1 MAFSHPV
8 IHSLRLE
15 VKAINSPLLHSS
27 WHPEG
32 MVDSLPSSADARLFF
47 PATLRNRDAIAA
59 VLLEWLPSE
68 GLVLEVASGSGEHA
82 VFFQQQFPGLLWQSS
97 DPDPAHLASIQAWML
112 YQGLADHMPEP
123 MALDVLDEPWSIRRD
138 TPVSAII
145 AINLIH
151 IAPWRCCVALV
162 TEAARLLPPDAPLV
176 LYGPFRRGG
185 VHCSDSNVAFD
196 QSLRSRHPEWGVRD
210 IEAVEALA
218 SDLGFTS
225 MQIREMPA
233 NNLAVAFHR

>member
-1 MAFSHPV
+1 
-8 IHSLRLE
+8 
-15 VKAINSPLLHSS
+15 
-27 WHPEG
+27 
-32 MVDSLPSSADARLFF
+32 MVDSGSLSTDARLFF
-47 PATLRNRDAIAA
+47 PATVRNREAIAA

-82 VFFQQQFPGLLWQSS
+82 VFFQQQFPGVLWQSS
-97 DPDPAHLASIQAWML
+97 DPDPVHLASIQAWRVH
-112 YQGLADHMPEP
+112 QGLADHMPDP
-123 MALDVLDEPWSIRRD
+123 FALDVLDQPWSIQSE
-138 TPVSAII
+138 TPVSAIV

-151 IAPWRCCVALV
+151 IAPWPCCVALV

-196 QSLRSRHPEWGVRD
+196 QSLRSRNPEWGVRD

-218 SDLGFTS
+218 RDLGFTS
-225 MQIREMPA
+225 MQIRDMPA

>member
-1 MAFSHPV
+1 
-8 IHSLRLE
+8 
-15 VKAINSPLLHSS
+15 
-27 WHPEG
+27 
-32 MVDSLPSSADARLFF
+32 MVDSRSLSADARLFF
-47 PATLRNRDAIAA
+47 PATVRNREAIAA

-82 VFFQQQFPGLLWQSS
+82 VFFQQQFPGLEWQSS
-97 DPDPAHLASIQAWML
+97 DPDPVHLASIQAWRL
-112 YQGLADHMPEP
+112 HQGLADHMPDP
-123 MALDVLDEPWSIRRD
+123 FALDVLDQPWSIQRE
-138 TPVSAII
+138 TPVSAIV

-151 IAPWRCCVALV
+151 IAPWPCCVALV

-196 QSLRSRHPEWGVRD
+196 QSLRSRNPEWGVRD
-210 IEAVEALA
+210 LEAVEALA

-225 MQIREMPA
+225 MQVRAMPA
-233 NNLAVAFHR
+233 NNLAVALYR

>member
-1 MAFSHPV
+1 
-8 IHSLRLE
+8 
-15 VKAINSPLLHSS
+15 
-27 WHPEG
+27 
-32 MVDSLPSSADARLFF
+32 MVDSRSLSADARLFF
-47 PATLRNRDAIAA
+47 PATVRNREAIAA

-68 GLVLEVASGSGEHA
+68 GVVLEVASGSGERA
-82 VFFQQQFPGLLWQSS
+82 VFFQQQFPGLEWQSS
-97 DPDPAHLASIQAWML
+97 DPDPVHLASIQAWRL
-112 YQGLADHMPEP
+112 HQGLADHMPDP
-123 MALDVLDEPWSIRRD
+123 FALDVLDQPWSIRRE
-138 TPVSAII
+138 TPVSAIV

-196 QSLRSRHPEWGVRD
+196 QSLRSRNPEWGVRD
-210 IEAVEALA
+210 LEAVEALA

-225 MQIREMPA
+225 MQVRAMPA
-233 NNLAVAFHR
+233 NNLAVALYR

>member
-1 MAFSHPV
+1 
-8 IHSLRLE
+8 
-15 VKAINSPLLHSS
+15 
-27 WHPEG
+27 
-32 MVDSLPSSADARLFF
+32 MVDSRSLSADARLFF
-47 PATLRNRDAIAA
+47 PATVRNREAIAA

-82 VFFQQQFPGLLWQSS
+82 VFFQQQFPGLEWQSS
-97 DPDPAHLASIQAWML
+97 DPDPVHLASIQAWRL
-112 YQGLADHMPEP
+112 HQGLADHMPDP
-123 MALDVLDEPWSIRRD
+123 FALDVLDQPWSIQRE
-138 TPVSAII
+138 TPVSAIV

-151 IAPWRCCVALV
+151 IAPWPCCVALV

-196 QSLRSRHPEWGVRD
+196 QSLRSRNPEWGVRD
-210 IEAVEALA
+210 LEAVEALS

-225 MQIREMPA
+225 MQVRAMPA
-233 NNLAVAFHR
+233 NNLAVALYR

>member
-1 MAFSHPV
+1 
-8 IHSLRLE
+8 
-15 VKAINSPLLHSS
+15 
-27 WHPEG
+27 
-32 MVDSLPSSADARLFF
+32 MVDSRSLSADARLFF
-47 PATLRNRDAIAA
+47 PATVRNRKAIAA

-82 VFFQQQFPGLLWQSS
+82 VFFQQQFPGLEWQSS
-97 DPDPAHLASIQAWML
+97 DPDPVHLASIQAWRL
-112 YQGLADHMPEP
+112 HQGLADHMPDP
-123 MALDVLDEPWSIRRD
+123 FALDVLDQPWSIRRE
-138 TPVSAII
+138 TPVSAIV

-196 QSLRSRHPEWGVRD
+196 QSLRSRNPEWGVRD
-210 IEAVEALA
+210 LEAVEALA

-225 MQIREMPA
+225 MQVRAMPA
-233 NNLAVAFHR
+233 NNLAVALYR